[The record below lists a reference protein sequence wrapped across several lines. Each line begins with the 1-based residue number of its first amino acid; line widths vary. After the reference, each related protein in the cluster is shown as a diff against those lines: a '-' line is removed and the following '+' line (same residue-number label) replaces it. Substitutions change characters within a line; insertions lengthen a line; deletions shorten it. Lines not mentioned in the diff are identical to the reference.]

1 MSPKCVW
8 SEPIFYL
15 ENQIKE
21 HFTRSFQLLHSALV
35 AHWRIML
42 TSSESDAFNI
52 GLFGSTKQIYVDQLI
67 TYYSNSATKLT
78 TSYKKENSF

>member
-21 HFTRSFQLLHSALV
+21 HFTLFSALV
-35 AHWRIML
+35 AHKRIML

-52 GLFGSTKQIYVDQLI
+52 GLFGSTKQIYVDQPI